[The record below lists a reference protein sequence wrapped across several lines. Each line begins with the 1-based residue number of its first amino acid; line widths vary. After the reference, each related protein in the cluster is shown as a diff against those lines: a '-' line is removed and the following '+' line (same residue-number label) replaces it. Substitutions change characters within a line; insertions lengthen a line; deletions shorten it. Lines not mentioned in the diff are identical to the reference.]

1 MVLVTVNRQF
11 EQFGTFPE
19 ACNMA
24 LVFPV
29 FEIGRGING
38 VSVALVQ
45 YQYPMLGGRIPEH
58 FRVACVLRV
67 PFLLGVDHRILVVLR
82 EGTSFVKAIGYP
94 LHLSVTAGSGEG
106 GNHGGSLAF
115 IKAGGII
122 IIDDCR
128 TGEHRS

>member
-1 MVLVTVNRQF
+1 
-11 EQFGTFPE
+11 
-19 ACNMA
+19 
-24 LVFPV
+24 
-29 FEIGRGING
+29 
-38 VSVALVQ
+38 
-45 YQYPMLGGRIPEH
+45 MLGGRIPEH

-82 EGTSFVKAIGYP
+82 EGTSFVKAVGYP